1 MMSLTFGLF
10 TQVSGSGPL
19 GPLVKHTDRLL
30 SVAVLCIQIQSAKVS
45 VRYANTECKCEQVG

>member
-19 GPLVKHTDRLL
+19 GPLVLEIFSLKNCSPMMFLYLL
-30 SVAVLCIQIQSAKVS
+30 QLI
-45 VRYANTECKCEQVG
+45 

>member
-19 GPLVKHTDRLL
+19 GPLVYVNQTD
-30 SVAVLCIQIQSAKVS
+30 SVLNFARGQTPADDTCV
-45 VRYANTECKCEQVG
+45 Y

>member
-19 GPLVKHTDRLL
+19 GPLVYYTSEGDITDVDVLQKQWAIFL
-30 SVAVLCIQIQSAKVS
+30 SGSLKP
-45 VRYANTECKCEQVG
+45 

>member
-19 GPLVKHTDRLL
+19 GPLVVDYLRM
-30 SVAVLCIQIQSAKVS
+30 QIELRCMDALACFFHQF
-45 VRYANTECKCEQVG
+45 YNGEQHL

>member
-19 GPLVKHTDRLL
+19 GPLVLFQDLLVGSIRFLLVDRMAFRCSLNN
-30 SVAVLCIQIQSAKVS
+30 S
-45 VRYANTECKCEQVG
+45 N

>member
-19 GPLVKHTDRLL
+19 GPLVICIVLL
-30 SVAVLCIQIQSAKVS
+30 FVLQVKTCCKQHFQLVFHSTCLQGISVL
-45 VRYANTECKCEQVG
+45 